1 MKSPRH
7 HGKKEGELTMFC
19 QQCEQTA
26 TETGCHQ
33 YGQCGKTP
41 EVDAVQ
47 DLMIYCLRSLAPVA
61 LTAKDL
67 GINTQALDIYMCE
80 SLFATMTNVNFGKRT
95 FIQESR
101 HIINEREKL
110 KTKIAQKTNSE
121 PNFPEISDYTPDFKK
136 SLVGQGKQNTE
147 QESIPQANQ
156 VDIFAL
162 KLLILYGL
170 KGSASYLY
178 LAHTL
183 GKDDDEVYRSYYEAL
198 EAINRSDLTLEEG
211 VKVALTIGEVNY
223 KVLALLSQGHTETY
237 GHPQPTLVPLGAK
250 KGKAILVSGHDLKIL
265 AELLEATKDQG
276 IDVYTHGELLPA
288 HSYPQLKEKYPHLYG
303 HYGTGWVKQ
312 QEEFDDFPGAIL
324 MTTNC
329 LMPPHDGYD
338 DRLFTCSV
346 VGHPELQHLP
356 VIEGKIKFDD
366 LISTALEMPG
376 FTEDRALGEVMT
388 GFGHNAVLN
397 IAQQV
402 VDGVKTG
409 QIRHF
414 FLVGGCDGAKPG
426 RNYYTEFVEQVPQD
440 CVILTLA
447 CGKFR
452 FFEQQLGEINGIPR
466 YLDMGQCNDAYSAIQ
481 VALALANALETDINQ
496 LPLSMVISWYEQKA
510 IAVLLT
516 LLHLGI
522 KNILLGPTLPT
533 FLTPNILSFLSQQY
547 QLKKISTPEQ
557 DLEVCL
563 SRAC

>member
-1 MKSPRH
+1 
-7 HGKKEGELTMFC
+7 MFC
-19 QQCEQTA
+19 QQCEQTS

-47 DLMIYCLRSLAPVA
+47 DLMTYCLRSLAPVA
-61 LTAKDL
+61 LKAKDL
-67 GINTQALDIYMCE
+67 GIDTQELDVYMCE

-110 KTKIAQKTNSE
+110 KTKIAQASYSQLT
-121 PNFPEISDYTPDFKK
+121 FPEIANYTPNFKK
-136 SLVGQGKQNTE
+136 SLVGQGKKSTE
-147 QESIPQANQ
+147 HESIPQAEDL
-156 VDIFAL
+156 DIFAL

-170 KGSASYLY
+170 KGSASYMY

-183 GKDDDEVYRSYYEAL
+183 GKDDDDVYRYYYQAL
-198 EAINRSDLTLEEG
+198 EVVNRSDLTLEEG
-211 VKVALTIGEVNY
+211 VQVALKIGEVNY
-223 KVLALLSQGHTETY
+223 KVLELLSQGHSDAY

-250 KGKAILVSGHDLKIL
+250 KGKAILVSGHDIKIL

-276 IDVYTHGELLPA
+276 INVYTHGELLPA
-288 HSYPQLKEKYPHLYG
+288 HGYPKLKEKYPHLYG

-312 QEEFDDFPGAIL
+312 QEEFDDFPGSIL

-346 VGHPELQHLP
+346 VGHPELEHLP
-356 VIEGKIKFDD
+356 VIEGKVQFND
-366 LISTALEMPG
+366 LITAALEMPG
-376 FTEDRALGEVMT
+376 FSEDQAKGEVMT

-397 IAQQV
+397 VAPQV
-402 VDGVKTG
+402 IDAVKAG

-426 RNYYTEFVEQVPQD
+426 RNYYTEFVEKAPQD

-452 FFEQQLGEINGIPR
+452 FFDQQLGDINGIPR

-481 VALALANALETDINQ
+481 VALALANAFETDVNQ
-496 LPLSMVISWYEQKA
+496 LPLSMIISWYEQKA

-522 KNILLGPTLPT
+522 KNIFLGPTLPT
-533 FLTPNILSFLSQQY
+533 FLTPNILNFLSQQY
-547 QLKKISTPEQ
+547 LLQKISTPEE
-557 DLEVCL
+557 DLQACL
-563 SRAC
+563 SR

>member
-1 MKSPRH
+1 
-7 HGKKEGELTMFC
+7 MFC
-19 QQCEQTA
+19 QQCEQTS

-47 DLMIYCLRSLAPVA
+47 DLMIYCLRSLAPVV
-61 LTAKDL
+61 LKAKDL
-67 GINTQALDIYMCE
+67 GINTQELDVYICE
-80 SLFATMTNVNFGKRT
+80 SMFATMTNVNFGKRI
-95 FIQESR
+95 FIKESR

-110 KTKIAQKTNSE
+110 KTEIAQKISSE
-121 PNFPEISDYTPDFKK
+121 PIFSAIANYSPNFQK
-136 SLVGQGKQNTE
+136 SLVGQGKKETE
-147 QESIPQANQ
+147 HDSIPQASDP
-156 VDIFAL
+156 DIFSL

-170 KGSASYLY
+170 KGSASYMY

-183 GKDDDEVYRSYYEAL
+183 GKDDDEIYRSYYEAL
-198 EAINRSDLTLEEG
+198 EAVNRSDLTLDEG
-211 VKVALTIGEVNY
+211 VKMALKIGEVNY
-223 KVLALLSQGHTETY
+223 KVLELLSQGHTQTY
-237 GHPQPTLVPLGAK
+237 GHPQPTLVPISAK
-250 KGKAILVSGHDLKIL
+250 KGKAILVSGHDIKIL
-265 AELLEATKDQG
+265 ADLLEATKDKG
-276 IDVYTHGELLPA
+276 INVYTHGELLPA
-288 HSYPQLKEKYPHLYG
+288 HGYPRLKEKYPHLYG
-303 HYGTGWVKQ
+303 HYGTAWMRQ
-312 QEEFDDFPGAIL
+312 QEEFDDFPGSIL

-346 VGHPELQHLP
+346 VGHPELEHLQ
-356 VIEGKIKFDD
+356 EGTRFED
-366 LISTALEMPG
+366 LIATALEMPG
-376 FTEDRALGEVMT
+376 FTEDEPLREVMT

-397 IAQQV
+397 VADQI
-402 VDGVKTG
+402 VDAVKAG

-426 RNYYTEFVEQVPQD
+426 RSYYTEFVEKVPQD

-452 FFEQQLGEINGIPR
+452 FYDQQFGEINGIPR

-481 VALALANALETDINQ
+481 VALALANAFDTDVNQ

-522 KNILLGPTLPT
+522 KNIFLGPTLPT
-533 FLTPNILSFLSQQY
+533 FFTPNILNFFSQEY
-547 QLKKISTPEQ
+547 QLKKVGDPEK
-557 DLEVCL
+557 DLEACL
-563 SRAC
+563 TFGD

>member
-1 MKSPRH
+1 
-7 HGKKEGELTMFC
+7 MFC
-19 QQCEQTA
+19 QQCEQTS
-26 TETGCHQ
+26 TDTGCHQ

-61 LTAKDL
+61 LKAKDL
-67 GINTQALDIYMCE
+67 GINTQELDVYMCE

-110 KTKIAQKTNSE
+110 KTQIADKTNCE
-121 PNFPEISDYTPDFKK
+121 FTFPIIANYTPNFQK
-136 SLVGQGKQNTE
+136 SLVGQGKKSTE
-147 QESIPQANQ
+147 HESIPQADNS
-156 VDIFAL
+156 DIFSL

-170 KGSASYLY
+170 KGSASYMY

-183 GKDDDEVYRSYYEAL
+183 GKDDNSVYRFYYEAL

-211 VKVALTIGEVNY
+211 VKVALKIGEVNY
-223 KVLALLSQGHTETY
+223 KVLELLSQGHSETY
-237 GHPQPTLVPLGAK
+237 GHPQPTLVPLSAK
-250 KGKAILVSGHDLKIL
+250 KGKAILVSGHDIKIL

-276 IDVYTHGELLPA
+276 INVYTHGELLPA
-288 HSYPQLKEKYPHLYG
+288 HGYPKLKEKYPHLYG

-324 MTTNC
+324 ITTNC

-338 DRLFTCSV
+338 DRLFTASV
-346 VGHPELQHLP
+346 VGHPELEHLP
-356 VIEGKIKFDD
+356 IIEGKTKFDH
-366 LISTALEMPG
+366 LIATALEMPG
-376 FTEDRALGEVMT
+376 FTEDEPLREVMT

-397 IAQQV
+397 VAPQV
-402 VDGVKTG
+402 VDAVKTG
-409 QIRHF
+409 KIRHF

-426 RNYYTEFVEQVPQD
+426 RNYYTDFVEQAPDD

-452 FFEQQLGEINGIPR
+452 FFDQELGNINGIPR

-481 VALALANALETDINQ
+481 VALALANAFDTDVNQ

-522 KNILLGPTLPT
+522 KNIFLGPTIPT

-547 QLKKISTPEQ
+547 QLQPITTPEQ
-557 DLEVCL
+557 DLEACL
-563 SRAC
+563 AK